1 MSSLIRIFLILACLA
16 LRPAGAE
23 ELSALARVSP
33 DSPGVT
39 EIRRGG
45 VQVDLDLSQPVPYRL
60 RLVDDPARLVVDF
73 NEANW
78 SGIRPAALLHTDR
91 IAAIATGAVRP
102 GWSRMVLELAQPMV
116 VTSSTMGRDPGDN
129 TARLTLVLAPVDAAE
144 FARRISPAEKAL
156 WALPDAAELSQPRTR
171 QDGTRPLRVVLD
183 PGHGGIDPGAEQGGL
198 READLM
204 LRFAR
209 ELRDELRRA
218 GMEVVLTRDAD
229 YFVPLEARISIAHA
243 ADADL
248 MLSLHADSLTEGQA
262 SGATIYTLS
271 DKASD
276 AASARLAER
285 HDRQELL
292 AGVDLSGQDDVI
304 AGVLMDL
311 ARLDTAPRSDALA
324 DALAAGLKS
333 EIGRMHKRPRQR
345 AGFSVLK
352 APDFP
357 SVLIELGFLSSPRD
371 LENIA
376 SAAWRGR
383 AARGIRVALERWAI
397 DDAAQADLLRQ

>member
-45 VQVDLDLSQPVPYRL
+45 VQVDLDLSQPVPYLL
-60 RLVDDPARLVVDF
+60 RLVDNPARLIVDF

-78 SGIRPAALLHTDR
+78 SGIHAADLLHTDR
-91 IAAIATGAVRP
+91 ITAIASGAVRP
-102 GWSRMVLELAQPMV
+102 GWSRMVLELAAPMV
-116 VTSSTMGRDPGDN
+116 VTSSTMQRDPRDN
-129 TARLTLVLAPVDAAE
+129 TARLTLLLSRTGPEE

-156 WALPDAAELSQPRTR
+156 WALPDAAELPQGRTR

-183 PGHGGIDPGAEQGGL
+183 PGHGGIDPGAEQDGL

-218 GMEVVLTRDAD
+218 GMEVILTREAD
-229 YFVPLEARISIAHA
+229 HFVPLEARISIAHA

-248 MLSLHADSLTEGQA
+248 MLSLHADSLLEGQA

-271 DKASD
+271 DTASD

-285 HDRQELL
+285 HDRADLL
-292 AGVDLSGQDDVI
+292 AGVDLNDHDDVV

-311 ARLDTAPRSDALA
+311 ARQDTAPRSDALA
-324 DALAAGLKS
+324 DALAAGLRD
-333 EIGRMHKRPRQR
+333 EIGRMHKRPRQTG
-345 AGFSVLK
+345 GFSVLK

-357 SVLIELGFLSSPRD
+357 SVLIELGFMSSPQD

-376 SAAWRGR
+376 SADWRAR

-397 DDAAQADLLRQ
+397 SDAAQADLLRQ